1 MFGPPQR
8 FTIAST
14 CSWLGHQVSGL
25 RHDTLRSFQTRFRFG
40 SAPLTLNLASHR
52 NSPAHSTKGTTSHAY
67 GALSACKLTVSGSL
81 SLPSRGSFHLS
92 LTVLF
97 AIGHMVVFSL
107 TGWSPCLP
115 SGFLV
120 SRRTPDSAKPPLD
133 FAYGI
138 VTLFDLPFKTVRLSF
153 RVPCCGPYPE
163 SISTPGLGS
172 SDFARHYFRNRF
184 YFLFLRVLRCFSSP
198 GSPRTAMCSPYG
210 NATLLVLSS
219 LIRISADLKMFAP
232 PRSFSQLT
240 TSFFGAIYQGILR
253 EPFVA

>member
-25 RHDTLRSFQTRFRFG
+25 RQDTSRSFQTRFRFG
-40 SAPLTLNLASHR
+40 SVPVTLNLASHR

-120 SRRTPDSAKPPLD
+120 SRRTPDSAKPPQD

-153 RVPCCGPYPE
+153 RVPCCGPSPE

-198 GSPRTAMCSPYG
+198 GSPRTTMCSSYG
-210 NATLLVLSS
+210 NATLLALSS
-219 LIRISADLKMFAP
+219 LIRISADHKMFAP

-240 TSFFGAIYQGILR
+240 ASFFGAIYQGILR